1 MFTTSV
7 DREQRRVE
15 RLSGGR
21 VSPNPVFRTLILRL
35 TQRTVSCCSDGRIDR
50 KQASSHSAQRLSCR
64 GDQRCYHLFL
74 THLSSECDLP
84 TASRGSV
91 SHCSISSLTH
101 SHAQI
106 ARWELVDRVGM
117 LTPISG
123 NSLPFGSQAVATDAA
138 ALFLS

>member
-1 MFTTSV
+1 M
-7 DREQRRVE
+7 E

-21 VSPNPVFRTLILRL
+21 VSPNPVFRTLFLRL

-50 KQASSHSAQRLSCR
+50 KQASSWRAETQLPRRSTVLSSDFR
-64 GDQRCYHLFL
+64 VPQPSL

-91 SHCSISSLTH
+91 SRCSISSVTH

-123 NSLPFGSQAVATDAA
+123 NSLPFGSQAVAADAA